1 MSQPESEVASAGG
14 ALKTLI
20 HQFSD
25 PLSFYRELVQNALD
39 AGSMHVDVHL
49 TYDESTGQAQ
59 IAIEDGGVGMNANV
73 IDTQLTRL
81 FASKKDGDLTRI
93 GKFGIGFV
101 SVFAL
106 QPERVTLETWAEGD
120 GWLVE
125 FLDNG
130 EFERRSLTQPRE
142 GTLIRIFKSMDR
154 LKFETLQTDSRKT
167 LLYWCKHVG
176 GEILFNGESL
186 NRDFTVDSPVPYR
199 WSEPDTEIVI
209 GYPPDGQSFVGFYNQ
224 GLTLMESTTEHIW
237 KGLAVKA
244 NSRFLEHTLTRDNI
258 VMDANFRKVTSR
270 VQTMLESELPT
281 YLLKQ
286 LSETNDREPI
296 FGALISHLGWQRVR
310 LWTSSSLGHETGED
324 SEGHWQARPG
334 EHKEGH
340 IIWEAP
346 GLAGLTDLP
355 DEAVFRLSV
364 PEDLHTPSNQQV
376 ATLQILDK
384 AGGEIIEEQALKW
397 EDFRPRYGPHSFDL
411 SFSTRPDQQ
420 LDFRIL
426 WHGKIPLTFHDL
438 ELRRRVTRDFH
449 LTEEQQSIPIFES
462 PDGTGVSLQKLYQA
476 HTEDRLWF
484 VSSSRGHMVT
494 RLMEK
499 EKLVVPGRP
508 HTQEWEFISLFL
520 SSKPKLAE
528 LELIAP
534 VEEESPP
541 PDLQKLT
548 PMLTELSKLWGAD
561 VREVRWAYPD
571 CTQNWFALL
580 TPEPNALA
588 KYTDVCAPRSGPAS
602 LIINSRHPLTPQL
615 VDLAKSEPQMAAYLI
630 CKQFLSQSE
639 LSAELDSQLAMRSWS
654 LRNE

>member
-1 MSQPESEVASAGG
+1 
-14 ALKTLI
+14 
-20 HQFSD
+20 
-25 PLSFYRELVQNALD
+25 
-39 AGSMHVDVHL
+39 MHVDIHL
-49 TYDESTGQAQ
+49 TYDDSTKQAQ
-59 IAIEDGGVGMNANV
+59 IAIEDGGVGMNAHV

-106 QPERVTLETWAEGD
+106 QPERVTMETWAEGD

-130 EFERRSLTQPRE
+130 EFERRRLTQPRE

-186 NRDFTVDSPVPYR
+186 NRPFTVDSPVPYS

-237 KGLAVKA
+237 KGLSVKA

-258 VMDANFRKVTSR
+258 VMDANFRKVTTR
-270 VQTMLESELPT
+270 VQAMLETELPT
-281 YLLKQ
+281 FLLKQ
-286 LSETNDREPI
+286 LSETGDREAI
-296 FGALISHLGWQRVR
+296 FGSLISHFGWQRVR
-310 LWTSSSLGHETGED
+310 LWKSTSLGHETGEET
-324 SEGHWQARPG
+324 EGLWQARPG

-340 IIWEAP
+340 LIREAP

-364 PEDLHTPSNQQV
+364 PEDLHTPGNHPV
-376 ATLQILDK
+376 AALQILDITS
-384 AGGEIIEEQALKW
+384 GDIIASQELQW
-397 EDFRPRYGPHSFDL
+397 RDFRPRYGPHSFHL
-411 SFSTRPDQQ
+411 PFSPSPDQQ
-420 LDFRIL
+420 LDFRIQ
-426 WHGKIPLTFHDL
+426 WNGKVPLTFQDL
-438 ELRRRVTRDFH
+438 ELRRRVTREFQ
-449 LTEEQQSIPIFES
+449 LTAEQQSIPIFQT
-462 PDGTGVSLQKLYQA
+462 PDGDSVNLNELYQA

-484 VSSSRGHMVT
+484 VSSRGHLAT
-494 RLMEK
+494 QLLEN
-499 EKLVVPGRP
+499 EKLVIPGRP
-508 HTQEWEFISLFL
+508 NTQEWEFISLFL
-520 SSKPKLAE
+520 SAQPKLAE
-528 LELIAP
+528 LELVAP
-534 VEEESPP
+534 VEEQSPP

-561 VREVRWAYPD
+561 VRDIRWAYPD
-571 CTQNWFALL
+571 CAQNWFAIL

-588 KYTDVCAPRSGPAS
+588 KYTDVCAPRSGPTS
-602 LIINSRHPLTPQL
+602 LIINSRHPLTEPL
-615 VDLAKSEPQMAAYLI
+615 VELAKTEAQMAAYLI
-630 CKQFLSQSE
+630 CKHFLSQSD
-639 LSAELDSQLAMRSWS
+639 LPAELDSRLALTSWR

>member
-39 AGSMHVDVHL
+39 AGSMHVDIHL
-49 TYDESTGQAQ
+49 TYDEATKQAQ
-59 IAIEDGGVGMNANV
+59 IAIEDGGVGMNAHV

-130 EFERRSLTQPRE
+130 QFERRRLAQPRE

-154 LKFETLQTDSRKT
+154 IKFETLQTESRKT
-167 LLYWCKHVG
+167 VLYWCKHVG

-186 NRDFTVDSPVPYR
+186 NRDFTVDSAVPYR

-224 GLTLMESTTEHIW
+224 GLTLIESTTEHIW
-237 KGLAVKA
+237 RGLAVKA

-258 VMDANFRKVTSR
+258 VMDANFKKVTTR
-270 VQTMLESELPT
+270 IQAMLESELPT
-281 YLLKQ
+281 FLLKQ
-286 LSETNDREPI
+286 LSETQHREAI
-296 FGALISHLGWQRVR
+296 FGALISHFGWQRVR
-310 LWTSSSLGHETGED
+310 LWTPSSLGHETGED
-324 SEGHWQARPG
+324 KEGLWQARPG
-334 EHKEGH
+334 EHKEGYLV
-340 IIWEAP
+340 WEVP

-364 PEDLHTPSNQQV
+364 PPDLHTPSHQQV
-376 ATLQILDK
+376 ATLKILDK
-384 AGGEIIEEQALKW
+384 TTGNILQEQVLKW
-397 EDFRPRYGPHSFDL
+397 QDFRPRYGPHSFHL
-411 SFSTRPDQQ
+411 AFSARPDQQ

-426 WHGKIPLTFHDL
+426 WPGQVPLTFHDL
-438 ELRRRVTRDFH
+438 ELRRRATRELE

-462 PDGTGVSLQKLYQA
+462 LDGAGVSLQKLYQA

-484 VSSSRGHMVT
+484 ASSRGLLVS
-494 RLMEK
+494 RLLQRDM
-499 EKLVVPGRP
+499 LVVPGRP
-508 HTQEWEFISLFL
+508 HTQEWQFLNLFL

-528 LELIAP
+528 LELIAA
-534 VEEESPP
+534 VEEQSPP

-548 PMLTELSKLWGAD
+548 PILNELSRLWGAD
-561 VREVRWAYPD
+561 VKEIRWAYPD
-571 CTQNWFALL
+571 CSQDWFALL
-580 TPEPNALA
+580 TPNPNAMA
-588 KYTDVCAPRSGPAS
+588 KYSDVCTPRSGPTS
-602 LIINSRHPLTPQL
+602 LVINSRHPLSEQL
-615 VDLAKSEPQMAAYLI
+615 VELAKSEPQMAAYLI
-630 CKQFLSQSE
+630 CKQFLSQSQ
-639 LSAELDSQLAMRSWS
+639 LSAELDSQLALRSWR